1 MQILS
6 QLEVIT
12 AQSSILGDSN
22 GAVKKVKLLENLI
35 AAVFAYV
42 CYEFIEQLQIF
53 WVIRLYHPEMIFSK
67 QCLLPFFFFSFLV

>member
-35 AAVFAYV
+35 AAVF
-42 CYEFIEQLQIF
+42 
-53 WVIRLYHPEMIFSK
+53 
-67 QCLLPFFFFSFLV
+67 CLCML